1 MIGIWIALA
10 AFTAQTSWSQGSQSA
25 EVSVERHLQIA
36 SLLPLEGQYVSYSA
50 MVKNTGTTT
59 ISGMR
64 LWVNFEPVANSS
76 NTGGDSTSF
85 AIPDLQPGGS
95 KQLSLGPFKMVKTG
109 EYRLFVGINKNA
121 SAFEPNDVALN
132 FAPRQPADSLTV
144 YSPIVV
150 VSLVIGVVFIAAG
163 GVLVTIYVKKGR
175 RH

>member
-1 MIGIWIALA
+1 M
-10 AFTAQTSWSQGSQSA
+10 
-25 EVSVERHLQIA
+25 
-36 SLLPLEGQYVSYSA
+36 
-50 MVKNTGTTT
+50 
-59 ISGMR
+59 
-64 LWVNFEPVANSS
+64 WVNFEPVANSS